1 MKRKLNCLSP
11 QLTSSIW
18 PLYARDINRRS
29 RSRVFLKLIMVNPVP
44 IEETVKK
51 ELEQTDQTS
60 LRERMLTLVLE
71 LADDVVTA
79 DLECFRSNAVGLV
92 MLFFTEVLQPLNPI
106 PDILV
111 IWKAIQP
118 SQLVAIARC
127 FEEYIVSCSDEEKK
141 KFLAQL
147 LQLRTLF
154 PSWPGKSQSLR
165 HI

>member
-1 MKRKLNCLSP
+1 MLR
-11 QLTSSIW
+11 LTVSIW
-18 PLYARDINRRS
+18 PLYARDVNRRS
-29 RSRVFLKLIMVNPVP
+29 RSRVFLKLVMVNPSP
-44 IEETVKK
+44 IEEMVKR
-51 ELEQTDQTS
+51 ELEQVDQTS

-118 SQLVAIARC
+118 SQLIAIARC
-127 FEEYIVSCSDEEKK
+127 FEEHIVSCSDEEKK

-147 LQLRTLF
+147 LQLRSLF
-154 PSWPGKSQSLR
+154 PSWPGKQSYHRHSNSQS
-165 HI
+165 